1 MEIGEYRKEHENFE
15 LRIKEWVD
23 NKTKFFEGKLQ
34 DANDSILK
42 NKTQFDEDLA
52 ENKKQTLWKIKDIE
66 NLMEKRISE
75 HKVTTLLDAMDKK
88 FKNLMKDTDER

>member
-15 LRIKEWVD
+15 KRIKEWVD
-23 NKTKFFEGKLQ
+23 NKTSFFDSKLEE
-34 DANDSILK
+34 ANETILK
-42 NKTQFDEDLA
+42 NKTQFEEELA

-75 HKVTTLLDAMDKK
+75 HKVNTLLDAMDKK
-88 FKNLMKDTDER
+88 FKNLIKDTDEK

>member
-34 DANDSILK
+34 EANDNIL
-42 NKTQFDEDLA
+42 
-52 ENKKQTLWKIKDIE
+52 
-66 NLMEKRISE
+66 
-75 HKVTTLLDAMDKK
+75 
-88 FKNLMKDTDER
+88 